1 MAIAIKNI
9 KRCICSY
16 VHNFNTVYY
25 FQVGQLLQ
33 RIRIELANLLEEK
46 MQDPLLNLLNH
57 QAGKQIIRTIVN
69 VITKT

>member
-1 MAIAIKNI
+1 MYDYN
-9 KRCICSY
+9 
-16 VHNFNTVYY
+16 VVYY

-33 RIRIELANLLEEK
+33 HIRIELAKLLEQK

-57 QAGKQIIRTIVN
+57 QEGKQIIRTIVN